1 MSKTS
6 QPDPALALAKAA
18 SNVIGNWSG
27 GDLAAA
33 VKTLDAALSE
43 YRTAR
48 IRQLND
54 VFRTTGLGGRFLLT
68 VGIRSLGPISVA
80 KIVTKI
86 REFSEFS
93 DDNDPH
99 REHDF
104 GSIDHDGNK
113 IFWKIDYY
121 DLKLEA
127 GSEDPCD
134 PEITC
139 RVLTV
144 MLAEE
149 Y

>member
-1 MSKTS
+1 MSTNT
-6 QPDPALALAKAA
+6 QTDFALALAKAA
-18 SNVIGNWSG
+18 SKVISNWAD

-33 VKTLDAALSE
+33 VQGLDAALAE
-43 YRTAR
+43 YRTAQ

-54 VFRTTGLGGRFLLT
+54 AFRTTGIGGRFVLT
-68 VGIRSLGPISVA
+68 VGIRSLGPMSVA
-80 KIVTKI
+80 KVVTKI
-86 REFSEFS
+86 RDFSDFSEG
-93 DDNDPH
+93 NDPH

-104 GSIDHDGNK
+104 GSIEHDGKK

-127 GSEDPCD
+127 GSEDPSD